1 MASRRTGCA
10 RASPGVGALASRA
23 VIDLRSDTVTRPT
36 PAMRRA
42 MAQAEVGDDV
52 YGEDPT
58 VNRLQEVAAARFDRQ
73 AALLCPSGVMCNQ
86 LWLRVIARPATEVV
100 VEADAHVVNYE
111 AGAGALLAGVQF
123 RTVPGRRGLLEAPEV
138 AAAIR
143 PDRFPLTPTSLVW
156 IEHTHNRRGG
166 TYYGMPGLRA
176 LRATTRDAGVPL
188 YMDGARVFNAAVA
201 AGVPVA
207 EYARQVDA
215 LSFCLSK
222 GLSAP
227 VGSVMVGDSD
237 AIAEARLWRRRYG
250 GAMRQAGVIAAA
262 GLVALDQMIDRLAED
277 HEHARVL
284 AAAAGEV
291 AGPHVDVEQVQTN
304 IVYLERVPA
313 APIAAALRDA
323 GVLVSVMDDATIR
336 LVTHAGVSP
345 ADCDRAGEHLR
356 RVLGQVIP
364 TA

>member
-1 MASRRTGCA
+1 M
-10 RASPGVGALASRA
+10 
-23 VIDLRSDTVTRPT
+23 IDLRSDTVTRPT
-36 PAMRRA
+36 PEMRRA
-42 MAQAEVGDDV
+42 MARAEVGDDV

-58 VNRLQEVAAARFDRQ
+58 VNRLQEAVATRFDRE

-86 LWLRVIARPATEVV
+86 LWLRVLARPGTEVV

-123 RTVPGRRGLLEAPEV
+123 RTVPGPRGLLAASDV

-166 TYYGMPGLRA
+166 TYYGMPALRA
-176 LRATTRDAGVPL
+176 LRATTKAAGIPL

-201 AGVPVA
+201 AGEPVA
-207 EYARQVDA
+207 AYAGHVDA

-227 VGSVMVGDSD
+227 VGSVMVGDRD
-237 AIAEARLWRRRYG
+237 AIADAVLWRRRYG

-262 GLVALDQMIDRLAED
+262 GLVALDQMVDRLAED
-277 HEHARVL
+277 HEHARAL
-284 AAAAGEV
+284 AAAAAEV
-291 AGPHVDVEQVQTN
+291 AGAHVDLEQVQTN

-313 APIAAALRDA
+313 VAIADALRGD
-323 GVLVSVMDDATIR
+323 GVLVSVMDDATVR
-336 LVTHAGVSP
+336 LVTHADVSS
-345 ADCDRAGEHLR
+345 ADCDRACDRLR
-356 RVLGQVIP
+356 RVLSRVIAP
-364 TA
+364 H